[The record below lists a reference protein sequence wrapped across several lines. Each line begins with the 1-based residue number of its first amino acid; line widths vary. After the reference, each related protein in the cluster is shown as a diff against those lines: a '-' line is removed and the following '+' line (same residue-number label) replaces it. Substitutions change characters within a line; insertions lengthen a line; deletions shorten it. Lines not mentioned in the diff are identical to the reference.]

1 MLSRKIA
8 FKIMSFAIVNL
19 QQIIRVLRI
28 ISNVPQIVIVS
39 QMNGVVTDRTTV
51 RTVQMNLP
59 RIAVRILFLFW
70 SYIL

>member
-59 RIAVRILFLFW
+59 RIAVRILFLF
-70 SYIL
+70 